1 MKRKGKRGDVK
12 LETPVQNS
20 RVLRLHTDK
29 TALLSLVREAWQGST
44 QGHHLQILT
53 PCSVCPR
60 ASQPV
65 AGILPFFHELQGK
78 HWMSGRIRFGL
89 HLSRTVRAA
98 HSLAEIRSAGQRR
111 AEPAYLSRRGEDKQ
125 PNTQEDPVSLN
136 SVATPQD
143 KEASLPL
150 KLPQTPS
157 AEKGLGKES

>member
-65 AGILPFFHELQGK
+65 AGILPFFHELQGSIGCQAG
-78 HWMSGRIRFGL
+78 SGSASTSQEQSGPP
-89 HLSRTVRAA
+89 TV
-98 HSLAEIRSAGQRR
+98 SQKSDLPG
-111 AEPAYLSRRGEDKQ
+111 RGVQ
-125 PNTQEDPVSLN
+125 
-136 SVATPQD
+136 
-143 KEASLPL
+143 SLPISAAGVRTSS
-150 KLPQTPS
+150 QTLRKIQFP
-157 AEKGLGKES
+157 